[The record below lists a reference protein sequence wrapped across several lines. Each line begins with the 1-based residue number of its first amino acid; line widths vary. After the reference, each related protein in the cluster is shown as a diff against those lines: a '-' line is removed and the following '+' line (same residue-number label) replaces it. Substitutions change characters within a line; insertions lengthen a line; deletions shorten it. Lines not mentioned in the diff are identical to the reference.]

1 MAHTET
7 MLESKEIFN
16 GRVIRVT
23 VDKVQLEDG
32 TTSTREIVH
41 HHGGACI
48 LPVDADGSVTM
59 VRQFRYAFGEEIWEL
74 PAGKLEADED
84 PFEAAKRELSE
95 ECGLTADNFID
106 LGVVYATVGYDSEK
120 IYLWA
125 ATGLHST
132 AQHLDA
138 GEFLD
143 VVKMPFDE
151 ALGLVMDG
159 TIKDSKTQV
168 ALLKYAQ
175 LRAKAQMSVEILDN
189 GTRVLTAPGATF
201 GTDALLLARF
211 AQPRRNERALDLC
224 SGCGIV
230 SLVWHDAGHRGPCT
244 ALEIDPAA
252 SALCAAALAENADA
266 AHIAPVCGDLR
277 QLCTAGPEQGQYDFA
292 ACNPPYFTAGP
303 RSPDPRRAE
312 ARHTGSCTT
321 ADAVDC
327 ARRAL
332 RDGGRFLL
340 CQRPEQLAEI
350 LAALRAARLEPK
362 RLAFVKNRPDAAPW
376 LFLVEAQKGR
386 KTGLRVEPDILI
398 QSGAA
403 LYGPTTL

>member
-1 MAHTET
+1 M
-7 MLESKEIFN
+7 
-16 GRVIRVT
+16 G
-23 VDKVQLEDG
+23 
-32 TTSTREIVH
+32 
-41 HHGGACI
+41 
-48 LPVDADGSVTM
+48 
-59 VRQFRYAFGEEIWEL
+59 
-74 PAGKLEADED
+74 
-84 PFEAAKRELSE
+84 
-95 ECGLTADNFID
+95 
-106 LGVVYATVGYDSEK
+106 
-120 IYLWA
+120 
-125 ATGLHST
+125 
-132 AQHLDA
+132 
-138 GEFLD
+138 
-143 VVKMPFDE
+143 
-151 ALGLVMDG
+151 
-159 TIKDSKTQV
+159 
-168 ALLKYAQ
+168 
-175 LRAKAQMSVEILDN
+175 VEILDH

-252 SALCAAALAENADA
+252 SALCA
-266 AHIAPVCGDLR
+266 
-277 QLCTAGPEQGQYDFA
+277 AGPEQGQYDFA

>member
-1 MAHTET
+1 M
-7 MLESKEIFN
+7 
-16 GRVIRVT
+16 G
-23 VDKVQLEDG
+23 
-32 TTSTREIVH
+32 
-41 HHGGACI
+41 
-48 LPVDADGSVTM
+48 
-59 VRQFRYAFGEEIWEL
+59 
-74 PAGKLEADED
+74 
-84 PFEAAKRELSE
+84 
-95 ECGLTADNFID
+95 
-106 LGVVYATVGYDSEK
+106 
-120 IYLWA
+120 
-125 ATGLHST
+125 
-132 AQHLDA
+132 
-138 GEFLD
+138 
-143 VVKMPFDE
+143 
-151 ALGLVMDG
+151 
-159 TIKDSKTQV
+159 
-168 ALLKYAQ
+168 
-175 LRAKAQMSVEILDN
+175 VEILDH

-252 SALCAAALAENADA
+252 SALCATALAEKTDA
-266 AHIAPVCGDLR
+266 AHITPVCGDLR

-362 RLAFVKNRPDAAPW
+362 RLAFSRRSPKGPQNRPARRAGHSDPIRRRPLRANYFVGADMESAPTAQGSMLASTRKAAAPPFPPTSFHKE
-376 LFLVEAQKGR
+376 LLYHGTFHAQF
-386 KTGLRVEPDILI
+386 
-398 QSGAA
+398 
-403 LYGPTTL
+403 